1 MAKIVVVSDFSF
13 QGSGYLNIIVPLCK
27 GLAELGHEIKAVGLG
42 YRGEEHDFDFS
53 ILPCQS
59 ITDAQAMTNN
69 LKFQWGAELML
80 VALDIPI
87 QGAYINLAKQL
98 GIKII
103 SITPLE
109 NPPLTMSWA
118 FMLQNSDKVFFI
130 SQLGADEAQKA
141 GVETAEHLV
150 VGMDTKSWRLRT
162 ADEYTKGRQLFSIS
176 PDTLVVLTVADNQ
189 ERKNLSKAM
198 EIVSKVKDE
207 GIKVKYI
214 LVTREHSEVGW
225 KLRDLAMDYNIAS
238 ELMIFERGMS
248 FGELYSLYAI
258 ADVFLLTSKAE
269 GLGMPVMEAM
279 SCFTGDTYVEAEN
292 PELGMVSKYTGEMLE
307 IVLDGGIRIVCTPDH
322 PFYTLNGWQYAKD
335 LDIGSPLLYN
345 SSKILEG
352 DYDGKIGP
360 KGFYAGRIESV
371 VRTLQNNES
380 QTDCRDNGENR
391 QTDSLAGISVGTEK
405 ANSLSHYF
413 TQLGQAL
420 IRGVSLFSWN
430 SRWGRNNNYTQ
441 DGGKEKRK
449 LETSNSDFK
458 YFNRPNKVDTE
469 HSGITLNVHLQ
480 KGWNKNGYGRF
491 IHILYNWFKSFI
503 PISETSTLHENKEEA
518 TRINYSVFAR
528 EDGAVG
534 KRPAYPE
541 PTSNHFF
548 HPRAEYKAITEI
560 QKKFVENLDVYNL
573 KTQDGVYY
581 ANGVLVHN
589 CGVPVVATS
598 CGAMPELLGDER
610 GLLLDT
616 EYSMIDP
623 WGNSRRDFPSTN
635 GGVYNLMLVNN
646 GRDGTGNP
654 SLMVRMARE
663 YMESRTWDTPIGQ
676 VNKSIKELLDA
687 KE

>member
-59 ITDAQAMTNN
+59 MTDAQAMTNN
-69 LKFQWGAELML
+69 LKYQWGAEIML

-130 SQLGADEAQKA
+130 SQLGADEAQRA

-162 ADEYTKGRQLFSIS
+162 TDEYTKGRQLFNIS

-198 EIVSKVKDE
+198 EIVSKVKGE

-225 KLRDLAMDYNIAS
+225 KLRDLAMDYDIAS

-279 SCFTGDTYVEAEN
+279 SV
-292 PELGMVSKYTGEMLE
+292 
-307 IVLDGGIRIVCTPDH
+307 
-322 PFYTLNGWQYAKD
+322 
-335 LDIGSPLLYN
+335 
-345 SSKILEG
+345 
-352 DYDGKIGP
+352 
-360 KGFYAGRIESV
+360 
-371 VRTLQNNES
+371 
-380 QTDCRDNGENR
+380 
-391 QTDSLAGISVGTEK
+391 
-405 ANSLSHYF
+405 
-413 TQLGQAL
+413 
-420 IRGVSLFSWN
+420 
-430 SRWGRNNNYTQ
+430 
-441 DGGKEKRK
+441 
-449 LETSNSDFK
+449 
-458 YFNRPNKVDTE
+458 
-469 HSGITLNVHLQ
+469 
-480 KGWNKNGYGRF
+480 
-491 IHILYNWFKSFI
+491 
-503 PISETSTLHENKEEA
+503 
-518 TRINYSVFAR
+518 
-528 EDGAVG
+528 
-534 KRPAYPE
+534 
-541 PTSNHFF
+541 
-548 HPRAEYKAITEI
+548 
-560 QKKFVENLDVYNL
+560 
-573 KTQDGVYY
+573 
-581 ANGVLVHN
+581 
-589 CGVPVVATS
+589 GVPVVATN
-598 CGAMPELLGDER
+598 CGAMPELLGTEFPWER
-610 GLLLDT
+610 GFLMET

-623 WGNSRRDFPSTN
+623 WGNSRRDFPSAES
-635 GGVYNLMLVNN
+635 GVSALLDVYGQKDSSPLVSPN
-646 GRDGTGNP
+646 R
-654 SLMVRMARE
+654 ARI
-663 YMESRTWDTPIGQ
+663 YMESRIWDYPIEQ
-676 VNKSIKELLDA
+676 VNSSIRELLDA
-687 KE
+687 KV